1 MSTHHNPPSGDIDAR
16 LQFLLQSTE
25 SLHATT
31 QEHSAQIAENG
42 AQIAEN
48 ATQIAALSK
57 TVSDLVTATAALL
70 RISHSHKERL
80 DKLDGGNRQ

>member
-1 MSTHHNPPSGDIDAR
+1 MSTHNNPPSGDIDAR

-31 QEHSAQIAENG
+31 QEHSAQIAEN
-42 AQIAEN
+42 

-57 TVSDLVTATAALL
+57 TVSDLVTATGALL
-70 RISHSHKERL
+70 RISHAHKERL
-80 DKLDGGNRQ
+80 DKLDGGIKQ